1 MIVFPF
7 MIQEQLITFSFCKI
21 HGWSIL
27 IQSFAKFIMGDTY
40 VDAKTVLDSVKSST
54 WKFFK
59 FRMSGGEVDKKQL
72 RRWRTS
78 PRGGCWTL
86 MSQTR
91 RAARRILWKLSSKGF
106 ENKLKYFFLP
116 LLHFHLA
123 GSEMSL
129 PWTRTRTPLGGGR
142 PREQTT
148 PPWQR

>member
-59 FRMSGGEVDKKQL
+59 FRMSGGEVDKNYAFCRFCLDDGKAGKMGKIKFC
-72 RRWRTS
+72 
-78 PRGGCWTL
+78 GGTTNMTNHLKACHKEISGNGFSSNGFIFLTFEYIIC
-86 MSQTR
+86 R
-91 RAARRILWKLSSKGF
+91 KLPY
-106 ENKLKYFFLP
+106 KYIYYVC
-116 LLHFHLA
+116 
-123 GSEMSL
+123 E
-129 PWTRTRTPLGGGR
+129 TIND
-142 PREQTT
+142 
-148 PPWQR
+148 